1 MSSSRVTSS
10 TGSTFDRRTLRIE
23 IVLVL
28 AVSLGQSAVFAL
40 VHIIATLTSG
50 APLSSSVAQLNGS
63 YTPRPLLDLTYQLLH
78 LGFALV
84 PVALVWHFVRIG
96 GERPAQVFG
105 LDGSQPGRD
114 VRRGVT
120 LAALIGGSGLAL
132 YLTAF
137 ALGVNLQVSASGLP
151 EIWWRVPVLILAA
164 FENALLEEV
173 VMLGYLIHRLQQIGW
188 SPRTAVVVSALIRG
202 TYHFYQGFG
211 GFVGNVVM
219 GLVFGW
225 LFLRWKRTAP
235 MVIAHFLIDAVAFV
249 GYVYLQGHVS
259 WLP

>member
-1 MSSSRVTSS
+1 M
-10 TGSTFDRRTLRIE
+10 LRIE
-23 IVLVL
+23 VLLVL
-28 AVSLGQSAVFAL
+28 GVSLGRSGVYAL
-40 VHIIATLTSG
+40 VHLIATLTSG
-50 APLSSSVAQLNGS
+50 TPLSASVAQLNGS
-63 YTPRPLLDLTYQLLH
+63 YSPRPLLDLTYQLLG

-84 PVALVWHFVRIG
+84 PVALVWYLVRIG
-96 GERPAQVFG
+96 GEQTSQVFG
-105 LDGSQPGRD
+105 LDLSQPRRD
-114 VRRGVT
+114 ALRGAA
-120 LAALIGGSGLAL
+120 LALLIGGSGLAL

-151 EIWWRVPVLILAA
+151 DIWWRVPILVLAA

-173 VMLGYLIHRLQQIGW
+173 VMLGYLVHRLQQIGW
-188 SPRTAVVVSALIRG
+188 SPRRAVVVSALIRG
-202 TYHFYQGFG
+202 TYHLYQGFG